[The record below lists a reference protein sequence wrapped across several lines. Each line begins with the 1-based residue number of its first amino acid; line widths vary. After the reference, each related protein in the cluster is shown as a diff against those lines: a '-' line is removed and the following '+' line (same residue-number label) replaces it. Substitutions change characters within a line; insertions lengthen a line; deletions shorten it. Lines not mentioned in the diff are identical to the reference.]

1 MTYARI
7 SRALAAAGLVLLAT
21 SLQAQSLG
29 GTPGIIGAPPPG
41 TGTAG
46 VSPAPTAAP
55 AARRV
60 PVEPGDLGSFS
71 AQLMANLALTPVQR
85 EKLDAAQAARQKM
98 RADNRV
104 SRQAEFDA
112 LSTELKRGAE
122 FDPRAVNIM
131 RANARKVMQDRMDAV
146 QELWL
151 VFWDALDLK
160 QRAQLVDY
168 MTLQH
173 ERHGRIRRS
182 GP

>member
-1 MTYARI
+1 MTFARI
-7 SRALAAAGLVLLAT
+7 SRALAVTGLVLLAT
-21 SLQAQSLG
+21 QLQAQSLG

-41 TGTAG
+41 AGTAG
-46 VSPAPTAAP
+46 ISPAPAAP
-55 AARRV
+55 AARGV
-60 PVEPGDLGSFS
+60 PAEPGDLGSFS
-71 AQLMANLALTPVQR
+71 AQLLASLALTPAQR

-98 RADNRV
+98 WADNRV

-112 LSTELKRGAE
+112 LSKELKRGAQ
-122 FDPRAVNIM
+122 FDPRAVNTM

-173 ERHGRIRRS
+173 DRHGRIRRS